1 MEFSSIVFALFLSG
15 VVAFSLILAYC
26 SVTDSQAPQLDSKA

>member
-1 MEFSSIVFALFLSG
+1 MAFSSLVFTVFLAG
-15 VVAFSLILAYC
+15 VVAFALILAYC